1 MLQGKRSSRS
11 EVQNPLCHF
20 SPHSQMLK
28 KTRPK
33 WVHENNVCPCSNWR
47 CFQRFPKK
55 RLFNLLKMEEVHVSK
70 ASRLLIGGYGQC
82 FSSFGFGL
90 TTSGHMSSC
99 QLVGVKYDVALSS
112 RIPIPQ
118 IHKTSIFSP
127 MWRRHRSAPDGT
139 WREGGAW
146 DVQSPPLRPD
156 WIRDERNIKFCV
168 SWSCTCGS
176 KALSGDLVLPWS
188 PICECM
194 TLNIPSLLQTDE
206 HGGKWRWCLRKK
218 GKREK

>member
-1 MLQGKRSSRS
+1 MSSWKQRLS
-11 EVQNPLCHF
+11 VFKLEVL
-20 SPHSQMLK
+20 SKVSK
-28 KTRPK
+28 KI
-33 WVHENNVCPCSNWR
+33 
-47 CFQRFPKK
+47 
-55 RLFNLLKMEEVHVSK
+55 LFNLLKMEEVHVSK

-112 RIPIPQ
+112 RILIPQ
-118 IHKTSIFSP
+118 SHKTSIFSP

-139 WREGGAW
+139 WREGEAW

-168 SWSCTCGS
+168 SWHLWQQSLVWWSGFTLESNLWMYDS
-176 KALSGDLVLPWS
+176 KYSKFAPNGW
-188 PICECM
+188 
-194 TLNIPSLLQTDE
+194 T
-206 HGGKWRWCLRKK
+206 WRKVEMMPEKK
-218 GKREK
+218 GKKRKIIFSTHFLLYCDV